1 MYVLCL
7 HVTVDVI
14 WWSSSRP
21 FCVTCNDNIFRGEY
35 MLGGIKLRQY
45 TIDSDQAILSFA
57 LAAAGTQGTDQKDAQ
72 ISHALSSATHAAYIA
87 LQYRCA
93 CHSTIYAQVLVNGR
107 CTDQPIHST
116 RHGQVYPI
124 LIASPAKSSKA
135 SHKRIFLGTPDKELF
150 TAACPKGPF
159 RPARPNTVSSAPS
172 PSPL

>member
-1 MYVLCL
+1 
-7 HVTVDVI
+7 
-14 WWSSSRP
+14 
-21 FCVTCNDNIFRGEY
+21 

-87 LQYRCA
+87 VQHRCA

-116 RHGQVYPI
+116 RHGQVLSYP
-124 LIASPAKSSKA
+124 
-135 SHKRIFLGTPDKELF
+135 
-150 TAACPKGPF
+150 
-159 RPARPNTVSSAPS
+159 
-172 PSPL
+172 